1 MIMKKRVFIATI
13 ISILNVQISFSQEVY
28 TPVLEQIERNST
40 ELRALRQR
48 ADAEVAAHHTGLAP
62 DNPTVEAGY
71 LWGMPSAVGPRI
83 DVAVRQEFDFPTVYV
98 WQRRLAAVRDSSA
111 EYQYRYGRQQILL
124 AAKQTCIRLIYS
136 NAIVALRRADA
147 DRARQMA
154 EAYDKML
161 QQGGATQL
169 EVNRARLVLT
179 TTESALAEAEMER
192 DRCRAELQALNGGVL
207 LQFDCAEF
215 PVAVLPVDTA
225 AWLSSVSAADP
236 SLAIARVE
244 NDAAQS
250 AVSLA
255 RSRTLPRWSIGY
267 MGEFVEGNT
276 FQGVTF
282 GLSLPLWG
290 NIGRVR
296 QARLNAEAVQSHGDA
311 IRLQLSS
318 RYRSLLQEAQRLVA
332 LIAQMDSTLPTAD
345 ADLLH
350 RAFLAGELSLT
361 DYLLEQSLSSSALA
375 RRLAAQCDLHQLLAE
390 MYSFKL

>member
-1 MIMKKRVFIATI
+1 MIMKNKIIVAAL
-13 ISILNVQISFSQEVY
+13 ISIFNFQFSISQEVY

-40 ELRALRQR
+40 ELRALRRR

-71 LWGMPSAVGPRI
+71 LWGMPSSVGPRI

-147 DRARQMA
+147 DRARQLS
-154 EAYDKML
+154 EAYNKMM
-161 QQGGATQL
+161 QQGNANQL
-169 EVNRARLVLT
+169 EANRARLSLT
-179 TTESALAEAEMER
+179 TAEATLAEAEVER
-192 DRCRAELQALNGGVL
+192 DRCLAELQTLNGGVPV
-207 LQFDCAEF
+207 QFDCAEF

-244 NDAAQS
+244 SDAAQS

-311 IRLQLSS
+311 IRQQLSS
-318 RYRSLLQEAQRLVA
+318 RYRSLLQEAQRLVD

-375 RRLAAQCDLHQLLAE
+375 RRLAAQRDLHQLLAE

>member
-13 ISILNVQISFSQEVY
+13 ISILNVQFSFSQEVY
-28 TPVLEQIERNST
+28 TPVLEQIKRNST

-71 LWGMPSAVGPRI
+71 LWGMPSSVGQRI

-98 WQRRLAAVRDSSA
+98 WQRRLAAVQDSSA

-147 DRARQMA
+147 DRARQMS
-154 EAYDKML
+154 EAYNKML
-161 QQGGATQL
+161 QQGNANQL
-169 EVNRARLVLT
+169 EANRARLSLT
-179 TTESALAEAEMER
+179 TAEATLAEAEVER
-192 DRCRAELQALNGGVL
+192 DRCLAELQTLNGGVPV
-207 LQFDCAEF
+207 QFDCAEF

-244 NDAAQS
+244 SDAAQS

-267 MGEFVEGNT
+267 MGEFVEDNT

-290 NIGRVR
+290 NTGRMR
-296 QARLNAEAVQSHGDA
+296 QAQLCAQALQTQADAQRLH
-311 IRLQLSS
+311 LSTK
-318 RYRSLLQEAQRLVA
+318 RQYQLQEARRLAVLA
-332 LIAQMDSTLPTAD
+332 AQIDSTLPATD
-345 ADLLH
+345 ADLLC
-350 RAFLAGELSLT
+350 RAFLAGELPLT
-361 DYLLEQSLSSSALA
+361 DYLLELSLQTSA
-375 RRLAAQCDLHQLLAE
+375 RVSRLAILRNLHLLLAE
-390 MYSFKL
+390 LNAHRL

>member
-1 MIMKKRVFIATI
+1 MIMKKSVFLAIL
-13 ISILNVQISFSQEVY
+13 ISILSNQLSFSQEVY
-28 TPVLEQIERNST
+28 TSVLEQIERNST

-48 ADAEVAAHHTGLAP
+48 ADAEVAEHHTGLAP

-83 DVAVRQEFDFPTVYV
+83 DVAVRQDFDFPTVYV
-98 WQRRLAAVRDSSA
+98 WQRRLAVVRDSSA
-111 EYQYRYGRQQILL
+111 EYQYRYGRQQLLL

-136 NAIVALRRADA
+136 NALVALRLADA
-147 DRARQMA
+147 ERARQVA
-154 EAYDKML
+154 DAYDKML
-161 QQGGATQL
+161 QQGGATQQ
-169 EVNRARLVLT
+169 EVNRARLGLT
-179 TTESALAEAEMER
+179 TTEAALTEAEMER
-192 DRCRAELQALNGGVL
+192 DRCRAELQALNGGTP
-207 LQFDCAEF
+207 LQFECVEF

-225 AWLSSVSAADP
+225 AWLSAISAVDP
-236 SLAIARVE
+236 SLAVARTE
-244 NDAAQS
+244 SDAAQG

-267 MGEFVEGNT
+267 MGEFVVGNT

-290 NIGRVR
+290 NAGRVR
-296 QARLNAEAVQSHGDA
+296 QAQLSAQAVKSQGDV
-311 IRLQLSS
+311 IRLQLST
-318 RYRSLLQEAQRLVA
+318 RYKSLLQEAQRLVT
-332 LIAQMDSTLPTAD
+332 LIAQIDNTLPTAD

-375 RRLAAQCDLHQLLAE
+375 RRLAAQRDLHLLLAE
-390 MYSFKL
+390 MYAFKL

>member
-1 MIMKKRVFIATI
+1 MWIA
-13 ISILNVQISFSQEVY
+13 
-28 TPVLEQIERNST
+28 
-40 ELRALRQR
+40 
-48 ADAEVAAHHTGLAP
+48 
-62 DNPTVEAGY
+62 
-71 LWGMPSAVGPRI
+71 
-83 DVAVRQEFDFPTVYV
+83 
-98 WQRRLAAVRDSSA
+98 
-111 EYQYRYGRQQILL
+111 
-124 AAKQTCIRLIYS
+124 
-136 NAIVALRRADA
+136 AI
-147 DRARQMA
+147 
-154 EAYDKML
+154 
-161 QQGGATQL
+161 
-169 EVNRARLVLT
+169 
-179 TTESALAEAEMER
+179 
-192 DRCRAELQALNGGVL
+192 LNGGVL

-225 AWLSSVSAADP
+225 AWLSAVSAVNP

-296 QARLNAEAVQSHGDA
+296 QARLNAESVQSHGDA

-375 RRLAAQCDLHQLLAE
+375 RRLAAQRDLHQILAE

>member
-1 MIMKKRVFIATI
+1 MKNKIIAAAL
-13 ISILNVQISFSQEVY
+13 ISIFNFQFSISQEVY

-71 LWGMPSAVGPRI
+71 LWGMPSSVGPRI
-83 DVAVRQEFDFPTVYV
+83 DVAVRQEFNFPTVYV

-147 DRARQMA
+147 ERARQVA
-154 EAYDKML
+154 EAYDKMM
-161 QQGGATQL
+161 QQGNANQL
-169 EVNRARLVLT
+169 EANRARLSLT
-179 TTESALAEAEMER
+179 TAEAALAEAEMER

-236 SLAIARVE
+236 SLAAVRSESDIAQRTVRLTR
-244 NDAAQS
+244 AQ
-250 AVSLA
+250 
-255 RSRTLPRWSIGY
+255 TLPRWSIGY

-276 FQGVTF
+276 LQGVTF